1 MSLQT
6 VHKSIDQMHTIAF
19 DDRSGKFFLCRYNFD
34 TGKYAKLH
42 RHGSDYETVVFLSQS
57 VYNHSNHSIN
67 WEFEEELPTP
77 ISLFDYLESLPPIE
91 ESITPARSSILSR
104 VFAFVGSLIRL

>member
-1 MSLQT
+1 MSLKT
-6 VHKSIDQMHTIAF
+6 VHKSLDQQYTIAF

-34 TGKYAKLH
+34 SGKYAKLH

-67 WEFEEELPTP
+67 WEFEEESLPTP
-77 ISLFDYLESLPPIE
+77 VSLFDYMESLPIE
-91 ESITPARSSILSR
+91 ESYAARSSIFSR
-104 VFAFVGSLIRL
+104 IFSLVSAVFRP

>member
-1 MSLQT
+1 MSLKT

-34 TGKYAKLH
+34 SGKYAKLH
-42 RHGSDYETVVFLSQS
+42 RYGTDYETVVFLSQA
-57 VYNHSNHSIN
+57 VHNHSIN
-67 WEFEEELPTP
+67 WEFEEELLPTP
-77 ISLFDYLESLPPIE
+77 ISLFDYMESLPIE
-91 ESITPARSSILSR
+91 ESIAPARSSIFSR

>member
-34 TGKYAKLH
+34 TGKYTKLH
-42 RHGSDYETVVFLSQS
+42 RYGADYETVVFLSQT
-57 VYNHSNHSIN
+57 VHNYSIN
-67 WEFEEELPTP
+67 WQFEESLPSEV
-77 ISLFDYLESLPPIE
+77 SLFDYMESLPIE
-91 ESITPARSSILSR
+91 ESIAPARSSIFSRIFSLVLS
-104 VFAFVGSLIRL
+104 VIRP

>member
-6 VHKSIDQMHTIAF
+6 VHKSLDQQYTIAF

-34 TGKYAKLH
+34 SGKYAKLH

-67 WEFEEELPTP
+67 WEFEEELLPTP
-77 ISLFDYLESLPPIE
+77 ISLFDYMESIPIE
-91 ESITPARSSILSR
+91 ESIAPARSSIFSR
-104 VFAFVGSLIRL
+104 IFAFVSSVIR